1 MKAHKFLVVGVGRY
15 GSSIARKLAD
25 KGAEVYAFDLK
36 ESKIESLKDE
46 VAMAVTL
53 DSTDMKALQT
63 QNVADVDA
71 AVVSIGE
78 NFEAVML
85 TSVHLM
91 DLGIK
96 RVIARAHGPQQR
108 SILEKLGITE
118 VLSPEDEVADAVTEQ
133 LINPSV
139 ISFLQLPDNYEIA
152 EIMAPRAVENR
163 SIDDID
169 LRNKYQLTLV
179 TIKREFTVEKKGE
192 TMVEQHVLG
201 VPNSETVIHEKDT
214 LVVFGTMKDVERFIQ
229 INE

>member
-15 GSSIARKLAD
+15 GSSIARKLAE

-36 ESKIESLKDE
+36 ESKIEAIKDE

-53 DSTDMKALQT
+53 DSTDIKALQT
-63 QNVADVDA
+63 QNVTDVDA

-91 DLGIK
+91 DMGIK
-96 RVIARAHGPQQR
+96 RVIARAHGKQQI
-108 SILEKLGITE
+108 SILKKLGVEEI
-118 VLSPEDEVADAVTEQ
+118 LSPEDEVADAVTEQ

-163 SIDDID
+163 SIQDID

-179 TIKREFTVEKKGE
+179 TIKREFKVEKKGE
-192 TMVEQHVLG
+192 TIVEQHVLG